1 MKASIKTFPCGDG
14 DCIFMKLE
22 DAENNESYNIMIDCG
37 VLTNDIV
44 DYITNKLNK
53 RIDLLIA
60 THIDSDHIDG
70 ITAMLNDKRLSN
82 LQIHKIIYNCYQ
94 GYFPKE
100 RQPQTNTISEKMNL
114 ITDIVGETEGTN
126 IGVKGSVSLG
136 AAISKNAGLER
147 IWNDVAITEETEPMY
162 LGKK

>member
-1 MKASIKTFPCGDG
+1 MKAGIKTFPCGDG

-44 DYITNKLNK
+44 DYI
-53 RIDLLIA
+53 
-60 THIDSDHIDG
+60 DSDHIDG

-100 RQPQTNTISEKMNL
+100 RQSLTKTISEKMNL
-114 ITDIVGETEGTN
+114 ITDIVGENEGTN

-136 AAISKNAGLER
+136 ATISKNAGLER
-147 IWNDVAITEETEPMY
+147 IWNNVAITEETEPMY
-162 LGKK
+162 L